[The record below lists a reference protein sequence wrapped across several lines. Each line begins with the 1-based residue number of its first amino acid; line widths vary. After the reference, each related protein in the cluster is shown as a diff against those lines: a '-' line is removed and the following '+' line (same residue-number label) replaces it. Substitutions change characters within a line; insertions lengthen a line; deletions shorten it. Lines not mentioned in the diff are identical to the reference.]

1 MALTQLLKSSRLG
14 SRPSGLRR
22 LPQEEQ
28 VISVTLQRRS
38 LGVWGENIAAEY
50 LQKKGMQIIER
61 NFRCRLGEL
70 DIIARQG
77 GYWVFVEVRTRS
89 SALCGLP
96 QESITATKIKKV
108 RRLAQA
114 YLAQK
119 LLTDVDVR
127 FDVVAVYSAGKTTIN
142 HIENA
147 F

>member
-1 MALTQLLKSSRLG
+1 M
-14 SRPSGLRR
+14 
-22 LPQEEQ
+22 
-28 VISVTLQRRS
+28 TLQRRS
-38 LGVWGENIAAEY
+38 LGVWGENIAADY

-77 GYWVFVEVRTRS
+77 GYLIFIEVRTRS
-89 SALCGLP
+89 SANCGLP
-96 QESITATKIKKV
+96 QESITASKIKKV

-119 LLTDVDVR
+119 SLANVNIR
-127 FDVVAVYSAGKTTIN
+127 FDVVAVYCAGETTVT

>member
-1 MALTQLLKSSRLG
+1 
-14 SRPSGLRR
+14 
-22 LPQEEQ
+22 
-28 VISVTLQRRS
+28 VTLQRRS
-38 LGVWGENIAAEY
+38 LGILGENIAADY
-50 LQKKGMQIIER
+50 LQKKGLQIVER
-61 NFRCRLGEL
+61 NYRCRLGEL

-77 GYWVFVEVRTRS
+77 GYLVFVEVRTRS

-114 YLAQK
+114 YMAQRS
-119 LLTDVDVR
+119 LSNIDVR
-127 FDVVAVYSAGKTTIN
+127 FDVVAVYCAEETTIT

>member
-1 MALTQLLKSSRLG
+1 MLRGFIKVVAI
-14 SRPSGLRR
+14 RPGK

-28 VISVTLQRRS
+28 VISVTVQRRS
-38 LGVWGENIAAEY
+38 LGILGENIAADY
-50 LQKKGMQIIER
+50 LQKKGFQIIER

-77 GYWVFVEVRTRS
+77 GYLVFVEVRTRS

-96 QESITATKIKKV
+96 QESITANKIKKL
-108 RRLAQA
+108 RRLAQV
-114 YLAQK
+114 YMAQRA
-119 LLTDVDVR
+119 LYNVDVR
-127 FDVVAVYSAGKTTIN
+127 FDVVAVYYAGETTIT

>member
-1 MALTQLLKSSRLG
+1 
-14 SRPSGLRR
+14 
-22 LPQEEQ
+22 
-28 VISVTLQRRS
+28 VTLQRRS
-38 LGVWGENIAAEY
+38 LGAWGENIAAEY
-50 LQKKGMQIIER
+50 LRKKGMQIIER

-77 GYWVFVEVRTRS
+77 DYLVFIEVRTRS

-108 RRLAQA
+108 RRLAQV
-114 YLAQK
+114 YLAQRS
-119 LLTDVDVR
+119 LSDVNVR
-127 FDVVAVYSAGKTTIN
+127 FDVVAVYGVRETTID